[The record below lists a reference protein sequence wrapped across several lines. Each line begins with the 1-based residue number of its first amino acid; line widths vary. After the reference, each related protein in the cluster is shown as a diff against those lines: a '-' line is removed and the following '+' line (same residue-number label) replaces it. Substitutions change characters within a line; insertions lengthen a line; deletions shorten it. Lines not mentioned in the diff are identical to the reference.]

1 MKIQYKA
8 ISIFILIFSLLL
20 SGCAPGQ
27 IFGATVTPTPSI
39 TTTPTL
45 TPIPTETPTLP
56 PTLTPTPV
64 IKTFNITIPAN
75 VEWFNTGINLT
86 IGQNMIISSSGKVN
100 TNGGRSNGNTLSP
113 DGQTNNPLCYAFNS
127 ANCLMSEV
135 FWGTLVGKI
144 ENGDPFKVGS
154 QLQISVS
161 SSGNLYLAVND
172 NEGFFNDNSGSFDS
186 TIVVVE

>member
-8 ISIFILIFSLLL
+8 IAILILVLSLLL
-20 SGCAPGQ
+20 SGCTPGQ
-27 IFGATVTPTPSI
+27 LFGATVTPTPSI
-39 TTTPTL
+39 TPTSTF

-64 IKTFNITIPAN
+64 IKTFNVTIPAN

-86 IGQNMIISSSGKVN
+86 VGQTMIISASGKVN
-100 TNGGRSNGNTLSP
+100 TNGGRSNGITLSP
-113 DGQTNNPLCYAFNS
+113 DGQSSNPLCYAFNS
-127 ANCLMSEV
+127 ANCLMPEV

-144 ENGDPFKVGS
+144 ENGEAFKVGS

-186 TIVVVE
+186 TIVVID